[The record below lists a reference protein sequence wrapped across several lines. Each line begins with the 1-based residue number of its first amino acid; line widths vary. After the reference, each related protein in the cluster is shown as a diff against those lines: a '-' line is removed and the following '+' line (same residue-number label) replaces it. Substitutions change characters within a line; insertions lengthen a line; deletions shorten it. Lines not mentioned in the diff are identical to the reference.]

1 MKRAMGLIF
10 YSDQLKYKHKYKYR
24 APNFV
29 QWDGEYAR
37 VKEQGLSWLRIGK
50 HGKVGLQLKY
60 KYKYKYK
67 LKNKYKYK
75 YKLKYKYKYIYK
87 HKHKYKYK

>member
-1 MKRAMGLIF
+1 MGPILCSEITLGW
-10 YSDQLKYKHKYKYR
+10 DQLKYKHKYEFR

-67 LKNKYKYK
+67 YKLKNKYKYK
-75 YKLKYKYKYIYK
+75 YKLKYKYKYNWEWAN
-87 HKHKYKYK
+87 